1 MTHNENTH
9 RNGDPD
15 AELPKFSVNVV
26 PTDQIT
32 REDLRA
38 LLSRYRRGQIKPLVF
53 GDGGKPEAAI
63 IPFAALVRLL
73 KHAHA
78 DTNRKE
84 NAFRGELQRRIQESD
99 ASDEPGMTLEELGDE
114 LGEPARSLIRKVL
127 DDDE

>member
-1 MTHNENTH
+1 MNHDDNTH
-9 RNGDPD
+9 RNDAPD

-32 REDLRA
+32 REDLRV
-38 LLSRYRRGQIKPLVF
+38 LLSRYRRGRIEPMVF

-63 IPFAALVRLL
+63 IPFAAFVRLL
-73 KHAHA
+73 KHDHA
-78 DTNRKE
+78 DTNRE
-84 NAFRGELQRRIQESD
+84 ESAFRGELQRRIQESD
-99 ASDEPGMTLEELGDE
+99 ASDEPGVTLEEVGDE